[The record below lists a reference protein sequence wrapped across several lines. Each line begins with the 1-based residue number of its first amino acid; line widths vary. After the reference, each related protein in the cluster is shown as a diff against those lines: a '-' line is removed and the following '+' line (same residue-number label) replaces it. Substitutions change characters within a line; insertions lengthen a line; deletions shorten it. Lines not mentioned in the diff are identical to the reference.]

1 MFGRKRSGADRG
13 RRDRPDQPKPDQK
26 KAPPGPAKH
35 DGKRLPER
43 PRIIAA
49 ARRRDASARRRRPN
63 ALLSWS
69 RRVDRAANGALE
81 RAYPPLRRLGRDG
94 LAAGAALA
102 AWVGPRVRPV
112 AASFFGALALAER
125 GIRHLAALAVRL
137 ATAASEVVSPRRAAG
152 ATIAAAGVCLLLSQ
166 FIDYRGVEIG
176 QPGYANLPDV
186 AKPPTVGVKTAGDAH
201 AYLLVPLALAAI
213 GLGLA
218 CARRERPRLALLA
231 TALGLAASAVVLL
244 VDLPSGLDAGA
255 QTTRFAGASAVLQDG
270 FYAELAA
277 AGGLVLSGLLYYA
290 RPCRIRTNSSGRAAS
305 ARRRRP
311 RRRASSR
318 ARVARSA

>member
-1 MFGRKRSGADRG
+1 MFGRNRSGADRK
-13 RRDRPDQPKPDQK
+13 RREPPDQAKK
-26 KAPPGPAKH
+26 KAPAGPAKR
-35 DGKRLPER
+35 DAKKLPER
-43 PRIIAA
+43 ARMIAA
-49 ARRRDASARRRRPN
+49 ARRRDASPRRRGPN
-63 ALLSWS
+63 AVLRWS
-69 RRVDRAANGALE
+69 RRIDNAANRALE
-81 RAYPPLRRLGRDG
+81 RAHPVLRRAGRDA
-94 LAAGAALA
+94 LAAGTALA
-102 AWVGPRVRPV
+102 AWAGPRLRPL
-112 AASFFGALALAER
+112 AAATFRGLARADR
-125 GIRHLAALAVRL
+125 GTRRLAALAVRL
-137 ATAASEVVSPRRAAG
+137 ATAGAEVVTPRRAAG
-152 ATIAAAGVCLLLSQ
+152 ATIAAAAVCLLVSQ

-186 AKPPTVGVKTAGDAH
+186 ARPPTVGVKTAGEAH

-213 GLGLA
+213 VLGLA

-231 TALGLAASAVVLL
+231 AGLGLAAGAVVLL

-255 QTTRFAGASAVLQDG
+255 QTTRFAGASAVLEDG

-277 AGGLVLSGLLYYA
+277 AGGLVLAGLLYYA